1 MLLDFFICVVLVS
14 SYMHV
19 STMRVLRLHVVFDVV
34 VFECVSVE
42 KERPGRAELSTDWKF
57 HTAIARVVCDAE
69 TY

>member
-1 MLLDFFICVVLVS
+1 
-14 SYMHV
+14 MHV

-42 KERPGRAELSTDWKF
+42 KERPGRAELSTDRKF